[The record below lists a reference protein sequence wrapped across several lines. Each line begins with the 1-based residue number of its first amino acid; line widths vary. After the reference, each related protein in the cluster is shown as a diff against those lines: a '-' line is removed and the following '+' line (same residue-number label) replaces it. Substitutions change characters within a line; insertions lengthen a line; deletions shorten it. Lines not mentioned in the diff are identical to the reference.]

1 MTLIAGASQYLN
13 QAILA
18 NKQGGTY
25 SAPDVL
31 SESGLGGDLLSIG
44 RRNAVPGIGI
54 SGYARA
60 MNDAALK
67 KSNQVSNGLFSATG
81 AASASVDAAKM
92 QINALRASLP
102 ESQISESLRGKTIDE
117 QV

>member
-1 MTLIAGASQYLN
+1 MTLIAGASQYVN

-18 NKQGGTY
+18 TRQGSSY
-25 SAPDVL
+25 AAPDVL

-44 RRNAVPGIGI
+44 RANSVPGIGI
-54 SGYARA
+54 SNYARA

-67 KSNQVSNGLFSATG
+67 KSNQVYNGLFSATG
-81 AASASVDAAKM
+81 AATASVDAAKT
-92 QINALRASLP
+92 QINALRSRLP
-102 ESQISESLRGKTIDE
+102 ESQIAESLRGKTIDE